1 MEAFSA
7 KEEMQRSAR
16 TFFVLI
22 LVLVGIGLVMVY
34 SASGVKSARA
44 GYGDMHLLLHQ
55 SVKAALGLF
64 AMLTVMRINYLWFAR
79 HHMMILFIVLGT
91 LILVLIPIP
100 GLTGA
105 VNGAWRWFR
114 IGPFMIQPSEFA
126 KLGLIIVLASLIVR
140 IGDRIENFLHG
151 FCPLLLAVAPICFL
165 TLVEPDFGTCVL
177 MAALAAV
184 MLVIGGTRIYHFI
197 IVFTCGM
204 VLMVLFA
211 LSNFDHILRRI
222 MEFICP
228 PETGHV
234 SLGLTALGSGGM
246 FGEGLGGGLSKL
258 YFLPLCESDFIF
270 AVIGEELGFVG
281 ASAILLVFV
290 MLVYHGMKVLMGIK
304 NRFGFLVALGILL
317 LISTQAIMN
326 IAVVLRVAPAKGIAL
341 PFISSGGS
349 SMLALMIGVGIFL
362 RIAQE
367 PDLAPPKFKDD
378 PVTLFFRKRFVT
390 TKHFTRG
397 DDYVRS

>member
-1 MEAFSA
+1 
-7 KEEMQRSAR
+7 MQRSAKI
-16 TFFVLI
+16 FFI
-22 LVLVGIGLVMVY
+22 LVLVLVGLGLVMVY
-34 SASGVKSARA
+34 SASGVKNSRA
-44 GYGDMHLLLHQ
+44 GNGDMHLLLHQ
-55 SVKAALGLF
+55 SVKVFVGLV
-64 AMLTVMRINYLWFAR
+64 AMLGIMRVNYLWFAR
-79 HHMMILFIVLGT
+79 HHM
-91 LILVLIPIP
+91 LILLGVIVALVVVLIPIP

-105 VNGAWRWFR
+105 VNGAWRWYR

-126 KLGLIIVLASLIVR
+126 KLGLIVVLASLIVR
-140 IGDRIENFLHG
+140 SGNEIENFLRG
-151 FCPLLLAVAPICFL
+151 FCPPLLAVAPICFL

-184 MLVIGGTRIYHFI
+184 MMVIGGCKILHFI
-197 IVFTCGM
+197 LVFSSGM
-204 VLMVLFA
+204 ALIVLFA
-211 LSNFDHILRRI
+211 LSNFEHILRRI
-222 MEFICP
+222 LEFLCP
-228 PETGHV
+228 PESGHV
-234 SLGLTALGSGGM
+234 SLGLTALGSGGV
-246 FGEGLGGGLSKL
+246 FGEGLGAGLSKL

-281 ASAILLVFV
+281 TSAIVLVYILLVH
-290 MLVYHGMKVLMGIK
+290 YGMKILLGIK

-317 LISTQAIMN
+317 LITTQAFMN

-367 PDLAPPKFKDD
+367 PDLAPPKFKND
-378 PVTLFFRKRFVT
+378 PVTLFFRKRFVST
-390 TKHFTRG
+390 NHTLRG